1 MQKNEEQKFML
12 RFAAMGC
19 QVVCHECNNLWIC
32 HGAFVILVSE
42 DNDVGLGDAY
52 HITQPHADGRGA
64 VLAMNRALG
73 QVSS

>member
-1 MQKNEEQKFML
+1 MQKNEGQKFML
-12 RFAAMGC
+12 RFVAMGC
-19 QVVCHECNNLWIC
+19 QVVYYECNLWRY

-42 DNDVGLGDAY
+42 YNDVGLGDAY